1 MSLTINSS
9 IIEINRIGR
18 AFYPSTR
25 EEIIENVLRKF
36 ATNPNKNEF
45 LDDSL
50 SVRFTLY
57 DLWKEL
63 KETGHLTYI
72 IMIA

>member
-63 KETGHLTYI
+63 KETGHLYN
-72 IMIA
+72 MIA